1 MTETSM
7 TSVGPDVPRQ
17 LGDYKLVRLL
27 GQGGM
32 GQVYYSISPDN
43 TVVAIKVMRPHLA
56 EDPEFR
62 RRFAWEVAVA
72 QRVDSPFTARVLDSG
87 VNEDTPWLATEYIPG
102 HTLAEIVAEFGPLS
116 DQTVRRLAAGLAR
129 ALQDIHSCR
138 VVHRDLKPA
147 NVMYSET
154 GPRIIDFGIARALD
168 ALSLTATGYII
179 GTREYMSPE
188 HHRGGEV
195 TEQSDVYSLGAV
207 LTFAATGQ
215 PPPAGDRQALNLRDV
230 SPMLRSLI
238 KRCLRPD
245 PARRCT
251 VSDIIAECGQV
262 HDEDL
267 YDWLPPQIDE
277 FVRTQAQ
284 QSDRHLSAVGR
295 DEAPESPLPPK
306 IQMSVDSYSYLID
319 SLARSAEK
327 WPLVRQHSL
336 RHWSIIYLILSIV
349 TLVEVASRTP
359 EVTAYRPHYL
369 PWLATAESVH
379 AAIVEFTAWLPDP
392 ITSWAWAASSVTN
405 MDRRLAGIACVQ
417 LLLSSIARRIRR
429 DSSYKIGLKAVASY
443 SASLITL
450 AMIVRLFHTGFNP
463 FIHIAEYLRLWTLLA
478 FTISATI
485 VLVIGGRAR

>member
-1 MTETSM
+1 M
-7 TSVGPDVPRQ
+7 TSVGPDVPRR

-43 TVVAIKVMRPHLA
+43 RVAAIKVMHPHLA
-56 EDPEFR
+56 EDPGFR

-87 VNEDTPWLATEYIPG
+87 VNEDTPWLATEFIPG
-102 HTLAEIVAEFGPLS
+102 RTLAEIVAEFGPLS
-116 DQTVRRLAAGLAR
+116 DRTVRRLAAGLAR

-188 HHRGGEV
+188 HHRGEEV

-215 PPPAGDRQALNLRDV
+215 PPPSAGDHQAPELRDV
-230 SPMLRSLI
+230 SPVLRTLI

-262 HDEDL
+262 HNEHL
-267 YDWLPPQIDE
+267 YDWLPPQISE

-284 QSDRHLSAVGR
+284 QSARHLSAVGR
-295 DEAPESPLPPK
+295 GKAPGSSPPPK
-306 IQMSVDSYSYLID
+306 MQISLGSYSNLID
-319 SLARSAEK
+319 SLARSVEK

-336 RHWSIIYLILSIV
+336 QRWSIMYLMLPIV
-349 TLVEVASRTP
+349 TLVEVVSRTP
-359 EVTAYRPHYL
+359 EVTSYRPHHL
-369 PWLATAESVH
+369 PWLATAESAR
-379 AAIVEFTAWLPDP
+379 AAIVEFTARLPDP

-429 DSSYKIGLKAVASY
+429 DSSYKICLKAVASY

-450 AMIVRLFHTGFNP
+450 AMILRLLQTGFNP
-463 FIHIAEYLRLWTLLA
+463 LIHIAEYLRLWALLA
-478 FTISATI
+478 FTIAAT
-485 VLVIGGRAR
+485 VVFAIGGRAR